1 MKKEYLLYSK
11 LNCPSCE
18 QAKDLVKSKGLEY
31 TYMTLDVHFTLQELF
46 AVCDKP
52 PRSFPQV
59 FVDGKLLGGLKEL
72 REHLE
77 VSV

>member
-1 MKKEYLLYSK
+1 MNSEYTIYSK
-11 LNCPSCE
+11 LNCQSCE
-18 QAKDLVKSKGLEY
+18 KAKDLVKSKGLEY

-72 REHLE
+72 REHLG
-77 VSV
+77 VYV